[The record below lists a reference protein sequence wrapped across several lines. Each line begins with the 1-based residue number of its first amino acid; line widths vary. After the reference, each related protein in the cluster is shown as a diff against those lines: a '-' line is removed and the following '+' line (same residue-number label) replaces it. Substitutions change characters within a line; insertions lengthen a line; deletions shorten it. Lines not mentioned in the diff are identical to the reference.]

1 VNGFPRTR
9 ERANAGMK
17 GLERRCRRRVTAAG
31 TGPRGLLVAAVLGVA
46 CLAAPSVA
54 RGQPG
59 KDKDPLSW
67 DRNIHGLLRKY
78 CLRCHQA
85 GDARGGVDLARDE
98 NPRDI
103 LAHRDAWESARAMIE
118 GGEMPPAKEKRQPT
132 DEERALLVR
141 FLDETLASLDC
152 TAAAEPGPPTLRRLN
167 RTEYDAAVADLTGL
181 DLRLAEGFPPDTV
194 SYGFDTV
201 GESLA
206 LSPALVEHYHRAALA
221 IVAAILDGAAA
232 HEPARRLVLV
242 AAPGPGLSDRD
253 AARAVLGRFA
263 TRAFRRPVEPAFLE
277 RLLAV
282 YDAARADG
290 AGHEAALGHPLT
302 AVLLAPGFL
311 LRLEA
316 DRPGVTGPY
325 PLDDHELAAR
335 LSFLLWSRPP
345 DEELA
350 DLAGAGLLRSP
361 AVLAEQARRMLADP
375 RGQALAD
382 NFLGQWLGLREV
394 DGHQVDARAF
404 PGFDE
409 PLRRAMREEV
419 RRLLGDV
426 VRGDRPYTD
435 IIDCPHT
442 YVNERLAAHYGL
454 PGVRGDELR
463 RVPLPDRRRG
473 GVLTTAAV
481 LMLTADP
488 GRTNVPHRGNYVADR
503 ILGDPPPP
511 PPPTVPALDESGPA
525 AESLTLRER
534 LERHRKDAAC
544 AGCHAR
550 IDPWGFALEN
560 FDAVGRWRE
569 EEAGRPIDTSGR
581 LADGSPLGGPV
592 ACKDLLLAR
601 KAALARTLAKNL
613 VIYALGRGP
622 IPEDECLVR
631 DLVEAAAR
639 EDDGFAAMVVAVV
652 RSVPFRYRRNGE

>member
-1 VNGFPRTR
+1 MSRLFVIS
-9 ERANAGMK
+9 
-17 GLERRCRRRVTAAG
+17 
-31 TGPRGLLVAAVLGVA
+31 LLVASAVAPPAAVA
-46 CLAAPSVA
+46 
-54 RGQPG
+54 QPG

-78 CLRCHQA
+78 CLRCHRQD
-85 GDARGGVDLARDE
+85 DARGGVDLARDE

-103 LAHRDAWESARAMIE
+103 LAHRDAWESAQAMIE
-118 GGEMPPAKEKRQPT
+118 GGEMPPAKEKQQPSA
-132 DEERALLVR
+132 EERRLLVR

-152 TAAAEPGPPTLRRLN
+152 TTAAEPGPPTLRRLN
-167 RTEYDAAVADLTGL
+167 RIEYDFAVADLTGL

-194 SYGFDTV
+194 SYGFDTI

-206 LSPALVEHYHRAALA
+206 LSPALVEHYHRAART
-221 IVAAILDGAAA
+221 IVAAILDGDAA

-242 AAPGPGLSDRD
+242 AARGPGLSDRD
-253 AARAVLGRFA
+253 AARTVLGRFA
-263 TRAFRRPVEPAFLE
+263 TRAFRRPVEPVFLE
-277 RLLAV
+277 RLLAI
-282 YDAARADG
+282 YDAARTDG
-290 AGHEAALGHPLT
+290 AGHEAALAHPLT
-302 AVLLAPGFL
+302 AVLIAPGFL

-316 DRPGVTGPY
+316 DRPGVRGPY

-345 DEELA
+345 DEELT
-350 DLAGAGLLRSP
+350 DLAGARLLGSP
-361 AVLAEQARRMLADP
+361 AVLEEQARRMLADP

-404 PGFDE
+404 PEFDE
-409 PLRRAMREEV
+409 PLRQAMREEV
-419 RRLLGDV
+419 RRLIGDV

-435 IIDCPHT
+435 IIDCPHA

-454 PGVRGDELR
+454 SGVSGPELR

-473 GVLTTAAV
+473 GVLTSAAV

-488 GRTNVPHRGNYVADR
+488 GRTNVPRRGNYVADR

-511 PPPTVPALDESGPA
+511 PPPTVPPLDESGPA
-525 AESLTLRER
+525 AASLTLRER

-550 IDPWGFALEN
+550 IDPWGFGLEN
-560 FDAVGRWRE
+560 FDAIGRWRE

-601 KAALARTLAKNL
+601 KGALARTLARNL

-631 DLVEAAAR
+631 AVVEAAAA
-639 EDDGFAAMVVAVV
+639 DDDRFAAMVVAVV
-652 RSVPFRYRRNGE
+652 RSDAFRYRRNGE